1 MAEGK
6 LQGSDTRKLQRHF
19 VTVGERQ
26 VHYRRGGHGPSL
38 LMLHSSPA
46 SSRALAPLA
55 DRLTEAFTVFAL
67 DTPGYGLSDPL
78 NIEAP
83 TIGDYADA
91 LAPTLDALG
100 IGSALLYGAMTGSL
114 IGLDF
119 AHRYPSRVARAV
131 FEGVPLFTEEQ
142 RAEFM
147 ERYAPVFEPTWDG
160 SHLVALWS
168 RFRDRFLFWPWYD
181 RSVATRLD
189 RGLPDARQLHEGV
202 LDQLRAG
209 VNYVVGYQAAFAYEA
224 ETAIAGITVPTTFVV
239 RAGDQLAPDLD
250 RIVLSPAA
258 TKEVLPPDLANAA
271 ARLLTVFKEAP
282 LPANAPAV
290 VTATPVPGIITRA
303 FVATPYGQLH
313 LRETAE
319 VDGRPLVLLHASP
332 TSAKFLEP
340 LMLALSSSRPTI
352 AFDTLGNGESD
363 KAPFTDPWSGDYAE
377 VVVAA
382 LDGMGIDEYDLY
394 GSHTGATIAIEVAI
408 ARPAQVKHLI
418 LDGVPMFDPEE
429 TTDRLA
435 SHAPPLEI
443 RGDGTHLMWA
453 WTQAVQRSLFSHW
466 YRPTREEIKNV
477 EPPTPAAMH
486 EWLLEI
492 LKSGDTY
499 HVAYL
504 TAFRYPT
511 RDRLPLVE
519 VPMLAC
525 AMPEDVLAPYSEEAA
540 SLARNGRAAAL
551 PDDLSQA
558 AEVLHKFLTS

>member
-1 MAEGK
+1 MTEGK
-6 LQGSDTRKLQRHF
+6 DQVSDTKTLQRHF

-26 VHYRRGGHGPSL
+26 MHYRRGGQGPPL

-46 SSRALAPLA
+46 SSRALIPLA
-55 DRLTEAFTVFAL
+55 ERLAEAFTVFAI

-78 NIEAP
+78 DIDAP
-83 TIGDYADA
+83 TIGDYAEA

-100 IGSALLYGAMTGSL
+100 VGSTLLYGVRTGAL
-114 IGLDF
+114 IGLEF
-119 AHRYPSRVARAV
+119 AYRHPSRVARAV
-131 FEGVPLFTEEQ
+131 FEGVPLFSEAQ
-142 RAEFM
+142 RVEFI

-189 RGLPDARQLHEGV
+189 RGVPDARQLHEGV

-209 VNYVVGYQAAFAYEA
+209 SHYVVGYKAAFAYEA
-224 ETAIAGITVPTTFVV
+224 EPAIAGTTVPTTFVV
-239 RAGDQLAPDLD
+239 RAGDHLAPDLD
-250 RIVLSPAA
+250 RIVIPPAA
-258 TKEVLPPDLANAA
+258 GKEVLPSDLPASAV
-271 ARLLTVFKEAP
+271 RLLALLGEAP
-282 LPANAPAV
+282 LPPDAPAV
-290 VTATPVPGIITRA
+290 VPAAPVSGQVTRTYAATP
-303 FVATPYGQLH
+303 FGQLH
-313 LRETAE
+313 VRETTGVE
-319 VDGRPLVLLHASP
+319 GRPLVLLHASP
-332 TSAKFLEP
+332 TSAKYLEP
-340 LMLALSSSRPTI
+340 LMTALSSGRPTI

-377 VVVAA
+377 VVIAA
-382 LDGMGIDEYDLY
+382 LDGMGIDDYDVY

-408 ARPAQVKHLI
+408 ARPEQVKHLI

-429 TTDRLA
+429 NTDRLA
-435 SHAPPLEI
+435 NHAPPLEI
-443 RGDGTHLMWA
+443 RGDGSHLMWT
-453 WTQAVQRSLFSHW
+453 WTQAIQRSLFNHW
-466 YRPTREEIKNV
+466 YRPTAEEIKNV
-477 EPPTPAAMH
+477 EPLTPAAMH

-492 LKSGDTY
+492 LRSGETY

-525 AMPEDVLAPYSEEAA
+525 ATPDDVLAPYSEEAA
-540 SLARNGRAAAL
+540 SLAVTARSAVL
-551 PDDLSQA
+551 PDDLDGA
-558 AEVLHKFLTS
+558 ARVLNDFLDG